1 MNRIRFEIQKQ
12 MNRIRFEIQKQIGVS
27 KNESQRDNWKIGVLK
42 DSSKKVFY
50 ITLFLL

>member
-1 MNRIRFEIQKQ
+1 MNRIRFENQKQ
-12 MNRIRFEIQKQIGVS
+12 MNRIRFENQKQIGVS

-50 ITLFLL
+50 ITPFLL